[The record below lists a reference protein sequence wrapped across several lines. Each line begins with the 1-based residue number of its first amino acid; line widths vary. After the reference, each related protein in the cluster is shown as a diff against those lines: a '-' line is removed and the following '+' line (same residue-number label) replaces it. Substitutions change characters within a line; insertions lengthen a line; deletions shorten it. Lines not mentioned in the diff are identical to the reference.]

1 MIFFKGSSAAVGL
14 EEVRKS
20 ALQLESLSR
29 NGDFKNAQKYF
40 PRFVQELHEGSE
52 LLRQYLELQ
61 KKAQWPES
69 LLSFCNKESNSK
81 LEHTT
86 Q

>member
-1 MIFFKGSSAAVGL
+1 MKKSNFRSQKIMIFFKGSSAAVGL

-61 KKAQWPES
+61 KKAQ
-69 LLSFCNKESNSK
+69 
-81 LEHTT
+81 
-86 Q
+86 